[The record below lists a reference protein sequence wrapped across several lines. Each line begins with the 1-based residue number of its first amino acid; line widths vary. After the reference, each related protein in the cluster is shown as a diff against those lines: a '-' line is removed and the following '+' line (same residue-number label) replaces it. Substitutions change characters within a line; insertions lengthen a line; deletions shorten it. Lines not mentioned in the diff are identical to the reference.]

1 MKTTVNTELDLQMK
15 IKIINYNNWETLDIK
30 QKDPPPKVVNI
41 IINQIVKKC
50 RSLQCTIANTK
61 QKHNGQLKMF
71 SIYLRL

>member
-15 IKIINYNNWETLDIK
+15 IKFIDYNNQI
-30 QKDPPPKVVNI
+30 DPPPKVLNI

-61 QKHNGQLKMF
+61 QKHDGQLKMF